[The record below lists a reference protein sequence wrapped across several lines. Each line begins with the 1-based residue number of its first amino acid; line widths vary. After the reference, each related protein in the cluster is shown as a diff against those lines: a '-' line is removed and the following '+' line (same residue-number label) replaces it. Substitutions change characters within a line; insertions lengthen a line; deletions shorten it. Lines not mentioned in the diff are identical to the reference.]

1 MKFKIG
7 DCVIVHNS
15 REYPEFNEKKGI
27 VVCEN
32 EGNEKY
38 VGINFGVTKI
48 NGRNLHRLL
57 DFRLPERTGWYI
69 REEDLKLIKRKETNI
84 GKY

>member
-1 MKFKIG
+1 MDFKIG
-7 DCVIVHNS
+7 DYVTVHNS

-27 VVCEN
+27 VVCRHGDRE
-32 EGNEKY
+32 EY

-48 NGRNLHRLL
+48 NGANLHRLDL
-57 DFRLPERTGWYI
+57 RLPERTGWYI
-69 REEDLKLIKRKETNI
+69 REEDLKLTTRKETNI

>member
-1 MKFKIG
+1 MKFKFG
-7 DCVIVHNS
+7 DCVTVHNS

-27 VVCEN
+27 VVCRHEHCK
-32 EGNEKY
+32 KY

-48 NGRNLHRLL
+48 NGICLHSLHSK
-57 DFRLPERTGWYI
+57 LPERTGWYI
-69 REEDLKLIKRKETNI
+69 REEDLKLTTRKETNI